1 MDDRQDTNAGTEARH
16 DLAASPDRSRRHEEA
31 LRQYL
36 RAAFYGDTRR
46 EREVLRDH
54 DARPVDEPA
63 PQVHPSASPLTAN
76 EGGDRYGVPGPV
88 RRR

>member
-1 MDDRQDTNAGTEARH
+1 MDGRQDINAGIEARH
-16 DLAASPDRSRRHEEA
+16 DLAASPDRPQRHEEA

-46 EREVLRDH
+46 EREALRD
-54 DARPVDEPA
+54 DDPRPVDEPA
-63 PQVHPSASPLTAN
+63 PQVGTHPVA
-76 EGGDRYGVPGPV
+76 GDGQ